1 MAYAFH
7 GGKQEN
13 GTFMNPY
20 TPLDG
25 DMKKVAPIDC
35 SQDGGLRISH
45 IEPFTTGR
53 PVDPTYVPTRLKRGG
68 PSPSKQPLLEIGSFN
83 AGGLLVSEQ
92 FKEILEGLEPGV
104 HQFFP
109 MEIEQRGKYLGKRY
123 LFVIGNRLDSLNRAH
138 SIPKTDPGTLFS
150 HLTSL
155 GEIKKVFD
163 KKSIADH
170 HAWHDKY
177 CRGRYVSDE
186 LVAALKAA
194 GLTNFSCIHYD
205 EA

>member
-1 MAYAFH
+1 MAYSFH

-68 PSPSKQPLLEIGSFN
+68 PSPSKQPLLEIDGFL
-83 AGGLLVSEQ
+83 AAGLLVPEQ

-138 SIPKTDPGTLFS
+138 SIPKTEPGTLF
-150 HLTSL
+150 LPMQDD
-155 GEIKKVFD
+155 IKQVFD
-163 KKSIADH
+163 KKAIVGH

-177 CRGRYVSDE
+177 FRGRYVSDD
-186 LVAALKAA
+186 LVAALRTA
-194 GLTNFSCIHYD
+194 GLTNFSSIHYD